1 MAGRI
6 RRYQGPELPAFSQ
19 KNVTLKFRWP
29 KLWPYCHLTNL
40 FEKFGH
46 VSVHYPK
53 KGQSQW
59 RFVKVNQFLTPEL
72 GGKNFNF
79 TLC

>member
-1 MAGRI
+1 MA
-6 RRYQGPELPAFSQ
+6 QAVALLSLNKP
-19 KNVTLKFRWP
+19 
-29 KLWPYCHLTNL
+29 

-46 VSVHYPK
+46 VSVHYLK